1 MKTEGLKL
9 LALFLAFLIIF
20 IGSFALMG
28 IGIKQEHIVSP
39 CVDGDG
45 DVNLAGI
52 MCDKLETS
60 FFDMR
65 DDSQVFILILALL
78 VFASS
83 LGLFACFVA
92 LILLIFQ
99 EDEEW

>member
-9 LALFLAFLIIF
+9 LAIFLGFLIIF

-28 IGIKQEHIVSP
+28 LGIKQEQVVSP

-65 DDSQVFILILALL
+65 DDSQFFILLL
-78 VFASS
+78 VLLAVASC
-83 LGLFACFVA
+83 LGLVA
-92 LILLIFQ
+92 SFTGLILLIFE
-99 EDEEW
+99 EDKE